1 MASESLFTTWHDEH
15 RPVDAL
21 LDSWPGHERE
31 VYAEAVRVDGLDAV
45 VTEEWDAMRHPAS
58 AWATTREAAQE
69 ATSSLR
75 GRCVVEVTRE
85 TLREALVQWLGL
97 VEGD

>member
-1 MASESLFTTWHDEH
+1 MAFETLFTTWHDEH

-45 VTEEWDAMRHPAS
+45 VTEEWDAMTHPAMG
-58 AWATTREAAQE
+58 WATTREEAQE
-69 ATSSLR
+69 ATSSHR
-75 GRCVVEVTRE
+75 GRYVVEVTRE
-85 TLREALVQWLGL
+85 TLREALVRWLEL
-97 VEGD
+97 SE